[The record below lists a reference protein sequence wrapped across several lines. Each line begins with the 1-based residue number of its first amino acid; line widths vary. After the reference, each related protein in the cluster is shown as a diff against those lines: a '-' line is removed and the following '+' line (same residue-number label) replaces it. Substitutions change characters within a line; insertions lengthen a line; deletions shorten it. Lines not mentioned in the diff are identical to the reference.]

1 MALYHCTIKHGKVHN
16 AQAHCEYITREGR
29 YAHGE
34 MKEELMHKEC
44 SKLPNWA
51 PNVNKFFDYAD
62 GFERSNGNAYTEF
75 EVALPVEFS
84 LDENTKLVHQL
95 IDEHIGTNKVWC
107 FAIHEKMATL
117 DPTQRQPHAHIMF
130 SERIITDWTKVKY
143 VDKFF
148 SRFNRNNPENGGY
161 QKDNRFTI
169 NRHESSKIIYQ
180 IRKSWEN
187 IVNTAYKKNG
197 FDIRVSCET
206 LQVQRQQALERG
218 DYLLA
223 EELDRPPQNHLGPK
237 LAGQMKRLLAKSDFT
252 IEMLPPKAQV
262 AYLAREMKK
271 VNQKIREQKEYISS
285 KQPQKQL
292 LDELLNETDKVST
305 DKTITI
311 TGRNLATQITVACNI
326 VKKILEENKEKIAE
340 LNKKIKSDDG
350 IESLALSIYTKGA
363 TKKLKKEAQYITSLK
378 AIYESENTIFLSGKL
393 NPNSDEYHSTTT
405 RLEQLK
411 SEIAQLEFDLANKQ
425 NFLTET
431 LAQEKHQ
438 NALNQIRNI
447 LFEERAAQ
455 KDFIRALQVE
465 NTNFVNI
472 AQKLLKARKQLSP
485 KIKYSL
491 ENFNID
497 DIKKEKSIFELKKL
511 LSSIRKSV
519 AVNERMPKNK
529 MQFNFH
535 RESNDIEN
543 DDLSI

>member
-95 IDEHIGTNKVWC
+95 IDEHIGANKVWC

-187 IVNTAYKKNG
+187 IVNTAYKKM
-197 FDIRVSCET
+197 DLT
-206 LQVQRQQALERG
+206 LE
-218 DYLLA
+218 
-223 EELDRPPQNHLGPK
+223 
-237 LAGQMKRLLAKSDFT
+237 
-252 IEMLPPKAQV
+252 
-262 AYLAREMKK
+262 
-271 VNQKIREQKEYISS
+271 
-285 KQPQKQL
+285 
-292 LDELLNETDKVST
+292 
-305 DKTITI
+305 
-311 TGRNLATQITVACNI
+311 
-326 VKKILEENKEKIAE
+326 
-340 LNKKIKSDDG
+340 
-350 IESLALSIYTKGA
+350 
-363 TKKLKKEAQYITSLK
+363 
-378 AIYESENTIFLSGKL
+378 
-393 NPNSDEYHSTTT
+393 
-405 RLEQLK
+405 
-411 SEIAQLEFDLANKQ
+411 
-425 NFLTET
+425 
-431 LAQEKHQ
+431 
-438 NALNQIRNI
+438 
-447 LFEERAAQ
+447 
-455 KDFIRALQVE
+455 
-465 NTNFVNI
+465 
-472 AQKLLKARKQLSP
+472 
-485 KIKYSL
+485 
-491 ENFNID
+491 
-497 DIKKEKSIFELKKL
+497 
-511 LSSIRKSV
+511 
-519 AVNERMPKNK
+519 
-529 MQFNFH
+529 
-535 RESNDIEN
+535 
-543 DDLSI
+543 